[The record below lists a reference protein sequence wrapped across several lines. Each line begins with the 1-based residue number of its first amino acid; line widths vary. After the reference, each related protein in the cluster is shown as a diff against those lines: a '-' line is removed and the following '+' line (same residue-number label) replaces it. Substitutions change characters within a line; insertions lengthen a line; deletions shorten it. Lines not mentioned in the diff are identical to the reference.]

1 MTHSQTIAI
10 KAAKERVE
18 AWNIPLD

>member
-10 KAAKERVE
+10 KAAKARVE